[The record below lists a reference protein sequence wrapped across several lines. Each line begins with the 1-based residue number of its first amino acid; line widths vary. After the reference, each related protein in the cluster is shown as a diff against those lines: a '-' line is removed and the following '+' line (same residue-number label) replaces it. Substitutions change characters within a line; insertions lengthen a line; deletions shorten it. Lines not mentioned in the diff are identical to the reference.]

1 MSMISVDNLYYIN
14 QRMMDI
20 FDSKDDFGGRAL
32 ILVGDVLQLPPV
44 MGRPIFSEPRMLKN
58 RILKNMT
65 NKHDEAIG
73 DLWQNLQVVVLKRNF
88 RQGEGDPWTELLN
101 RARVGESTDEDI
113 KLLRSKK
120 HTLLSKE
127 QYDLATHLFYT
138 NPEVLEHNTHML
150 NSMPSELIE
159 IEAKVDVPKGSG
171 YKPQINAWGLIDK
184 TNYTMHLELKIGA
197 RVMLIYN
204 VCIPD
209 NLVNGRFGTLIDITV
224 TKTGEPEALI
234 ISFDNPE
241 TGVEQRQEFKL
252 IAEKYKDQNGCPIF
266 KEPTEYNI
274 DCKSKKARKE
284 GKVHGAKCKLT
295 QFPIRLAWATTG
307 HKVQGVTF
315 KRGIDVVMHCHK
327 KMPNSLLYVML
338 SRPESMENVFLKDFD
353 PKYLEPNEL
362 ALEED
367 KKLDD
372 RSINH
377 HYEEMHFDFFILNI
391 RSLSKHLIDLNH
403 DMYAQKSDHIC
414 VVETWI
420 DPDNVD
426 ITEFQMPG
434 RQFDH
439 ASIRKGQGCG
449 IYSIDSKHDS
459 EKVKVAKEKYSMISF
474 INGNVQFVLVYLSSN
489 CQMQLVVQ
497 ELQKT
502 LKPDMVNIIAG
513 DFNFDKEEKNIMTRF
528 LDSKDFVQLVHDP
541 TQDDGRTID
550 HCYVPNNIKSEIH
563 LTTYSPYYSD
573 HDALCIKFD
582 FEK

>member
-1 MSMISVDNLYYIN
+1 MISVDNLYYIN

-44 MGRPIFSEPRMLKN
+44 MGRAIFSEPKMSKN
-58 RILKNMT
+58 RILKNMK
-65 NKHDEAIG
+65 NKHDETIG

-150 NSMPSELIE
+150 NTMPTELIE

-171 YKPQINAWGLIDK
+171 YRPQVNAWGLIDK

-252 IAEKYKDQNGCPIF
+252 IAE
-266 KEPTEYNI
+266 
-274 DCKSKKARKE
+274 
-284 GKVHGAKCKLT
+284 
-295 QFPIRLAWATTG
+295 
-307 HKVQGVTF
+307 
-315 KRGIDVVMHCHK
+315 
-327 KMPNSLLYVML
+327 
-338 SRPESMENVFLKDFD
+338 
-353 PKYLEPNEL
+353 
-362 ALEED
+362 
-367 KKLDD
+367 
-372 RSINH
+372 
-377 HYEEMHFDFFILNI
+377 
-391 RSLSKHLIDLNH
+391 
-403 DMYAQKSDHIC
+403 
-414 VVETWI
+414 
-420 DPDNVD
+420 
-426 ITEFQMPG
+426 
-434 RQFDH
+434 
-439 ASIRKGQGCG
+439 
-449 IYSIDSKHDS
+449 
-459 EKVKVAKEKYSMISF
+459 
-474 INGNVQFVLVYLSSN
+474 
-489 CQMQLVVQ
+489 
-497 ELQKT
+497 
-502 LKPDMVNIIAG
+502 
-513 DFNFDKEEKNIMTRF
+513 
-528 LDSKDFVQLVHDP
+528 
-541 TQDDGRTID
+541 
-550 HCYVPNNIKSEIH
+550 
-563 LTTYSPYYSD
+563 
-573 HDALCIKFD
+573 
-582 FEK
+582 